1 MRVDL
6 GNYLFL
12 ALITNLHLMFLPRLL
27 KVVKIKQTSFKIY
40 FQVI

>member
-6 GNYLFL
+6 GNYLL
-12 ALITNLHLMFLPRLL
+12 ALITNLNLMFSTRLL
-27 KVVKIKQTSFKIY
+27 KVLKIKQTSLKIY